1 MIVSLA
7 QRPEVHD
14 TFYACPNQGKMF
26 VSEISI
32 ADPPIFLL
40 TKPFLRLSLVSIM
53 PSEKIVTACLLVIG
67 NEIL

>member
-1 MIVSLA
+1 MNARRTAHDRFSRP

-32 ADPPIFLL
+32 ADPPIFL
-40 TKPFLRLSLVSIM
+40 
-53 PSEKIVTACLLVIG
+53 
-67 NEIL
+67 